1 MSVLT
6 VVAIVGLAVVVFG
19 GMFALAADGPM
30 FGFTVPLVVLLY
42 ISVTP
47 ILSYVI
53 LRYEIVAHVCRTLEI
68 SDMAAFDRVI
78 QSTQDVPATGE
89 GLADAFDVGAI

>member
-1 MSVLT
+1 MDDKTRTELE
-6 VVAIVGLAVVVFG
+6 
-19 GMFALAADGPM
+19 AAA
-30 FGFTVPLVVLLY
+30 FVVPLMIVLY

-68 SDMAAFDRVI
+68 SDMAAFGRVV
-78 QSTQDVPATGE
+78 QSTEDVPATGE